1 MGNGFNSHGNVMEK
15 NLCAYTPDIVPRF
28 KKNQY
33 FGDKYNTNLKD
44 IFSAFS
50 PCYLAVDQNLKYHS

>member
-1 MGNGFNSHGNVMEK
+1 MEK

-50 PCYLAVDQNLKYHS
+50 PCYLAVAQTLKYHS